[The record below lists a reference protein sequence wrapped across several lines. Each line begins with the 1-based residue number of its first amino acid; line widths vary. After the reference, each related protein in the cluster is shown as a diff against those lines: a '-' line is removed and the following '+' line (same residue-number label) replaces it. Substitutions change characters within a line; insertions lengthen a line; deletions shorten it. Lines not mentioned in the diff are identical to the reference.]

1 MAVDGERLAL
11 AMHRAADRAVAGA
24 DINILTGYVIQRNAA
39 IGGGQAQLL
48 IGVKVLGD
56 DLAIGTA
63 SVHTL
68 TGINIMQL
76 DPAIGGMHAGLAG
89 DHVAKY
95 HAGVRRAQGDAL
107 RAGNALHGD
116 ARVAAFGLHRAPVH
130 LGQNHL
136 DGRVIAAHDAVADVI
151 DKLADAV
158 QQSIQAEAVLH
169 AGKAAGNRATA
180 AFQRQRAVILMQ
192 LKDGVFLNAVAQQ
205 DFLGFLA
212 AEYDALVFS
221 RNAQAA
227 DIARGT
233 ADFLLLAFL
242 GSAFPGRGGLH
253 IGFAE
258 HAGGDHLHRLH
269 GVHRSLLGHA
279 RLHAVVQHFIIIR
292 NNALQLLG
300 LHAGKRLTQLLQKLL
315 AGHAS
320 SLLINS
326 YTFMTASHS
335 CRKA

>member
-1 MAVDGERLAL
+1 
-11 AMHRAADRAVAGA
+11 
-24 DINILTGYVIQRNAA
+24 
-39 IGGGQAQLL
+39 
-48 IGVKVLGD
+48 
-56 DLAIGTA
+56 
-63 SVHTL
+63 
-68 TGINIMQL
+68 
-76 DPAIGGMHAGLAG
+76 
-89 DHVAKY
+89 
-95 HAGVRRAQGDAL
+95 
-107 RAGNALHGD
+107 
-116 ARVAAFGLHRAPVH
+116 
-130 LGQNHL
+130 
-136 DGRVIAAHDAVADVI
+136 
-151 DKLADAV
+151 
-158 QQSIQAEAVLH
+158 
-169 AGKAAGNRATA
+169 
-180 AFQRQRAVILMQ
+180 MQ

-227 DIARGT
+227 DIARGA

-242 GSAFPGRGGLH
+242 GSAFFGCGGLH

-258 HAGGDHLHRLH
+258 YAGSDHLRRLH

-292 NNALQLLG
+292 NNALQLLS
-300 LHAGKRLTQLLQKLL
+300 LHTGKRLTQLLQKLL

-335 CRKA
+335 CRNA